1 MLSADML
8 MDHIEQVYA
17 SNGYHNTV
25 VTALYD
31 ADDNTTRCIEM
42 SNFSAKSTD
51 TERFRYNFKEALKML
66 IVDELDN
73 DTFDTHHKFINF
85 NNWRALLSD
94 KEALYRFDAES
105 IDEVKK
111 IAFEA
116 DTIFDSVAKY
126 VARSDYVPYIAVLR
140 NEFYKQQPHSNEP
153 LRKA

>member
-8 MDHIEQVYA
+8 MDHIEQIYN
-17 SNGYHNTV
+17 SNGYRNTV

-31 ADDNTTRCIEM
+31 DSEKKTMRCMEM
-42 SNFSAKSTD
+42 SDFSTKSSE
-51 TERFRYNFKEALKML
+51 TERFKYNFKEALKML
-66 IVDELDN
+66 IVAEIDN
-73 DTFDTHHKFINF
+73 DTFNAQHRFINF

-116 DTIFDSVAKY
+116 DAIFDSVAKY

-140 NEFYKQQPHSNEP
+140 NKFYK
-153 LRKA
+153 